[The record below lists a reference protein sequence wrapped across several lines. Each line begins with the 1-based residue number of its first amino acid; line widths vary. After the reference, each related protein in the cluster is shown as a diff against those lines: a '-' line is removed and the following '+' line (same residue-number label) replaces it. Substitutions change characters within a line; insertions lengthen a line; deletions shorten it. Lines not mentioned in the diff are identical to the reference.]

1 MKDTL
6 LKLLNA
12 YGATG
17 REDTVAGVIREM
29 VAPLCDEIAQDA
41 LGNLIARKRGAGRRI
56 MVAAHMDH
64 IGFIVADI
72 DENGFLRVSN
82 VGGIHKVVSL
92 NRHVTFENGVEG
104 VLSYEQENFDAND
117 RAMTG
122 LFIDIG
128 ARSREE
134 AEAAVSIGDVAVYAP
149 DAIHLMGN
157 RIAAP
162 ALDDRA
168 GCAVAIA
175 ALRAL
180 GDCPNEVAFVFTTQ
194 EEVGLRGATA
204 AAYGIDP
211 AIGIAL
217 DVTPSG
223 DTPKGLKYPMALG
236 KGVCVKIMDG
246 YSISSPK
253 IVRRLEA
260 LALESDIPCQ
270 REVLFAGGTDAGAM
284 QQTRAGVPVATLSV
298 PCRYVHSACEMV
310 DLADLES
317 AASLLEKFLS
327 NPV

>member
-1 MKDTL
+1 M
-6 LKLLNA
+6 
-12 YGATG
+12 
-17 REDTVAGVIREM
+17 
-29 VAPLCDEIAQDA
+29 
-41 LGNLIARKRGAGRRI
+41 
-56 MVAAHMDH
+56 
-64 IGFIVADI
+64 
-72 DENGFLRVSN
+72 
-82 VGGIHKVVSL
+82 
-92 NRHVTFENGVEG
+92 
-104 VLSYEQENFDAND
+104 
-117 RAMTG
+117 
-122 LFIDIG
+122 
-128 ARSREE
+128 
-134 AEAAVSIGDVAVYAP
+134 YAP